1 MKVCILGS
9 GLTSLTL
16 AKTLV
21 NQGITVEIFP
31 NKEIKSSNKL
41 VTLGISK
48 KNIEFFNKNILNVTK
63 LLWDVNKIE
72 IYSENLK
79 KEKMLNFE
87 DNKKKLFS
95 MIKNYQLKNLL
106 LKKLNKS
113 KLFKIKKNFD
123 YIDIMKNNYKL
134 VFNCDY
140 SHHITKKFF
149 YKKINKNYKSC
160 AYTTIVNHKKLANNN
175 IASQIFTKIGPIAF
189 LPISSTETSVV
200 YSVKGKKKN

>member
-21 NQGITVEIFP
+21 NQGITVEIFS

-72 IYSENLK
+72 VLK
-79 KEKMLNFE
+79 
-87 DNKKKLFS
+87 
-95 MIKNYQLKNLL
+95 I
-106 LKKLNKS
+106 
-113 KLFKIKKNFD
+113 IKKNF
-123 YIDIMKNNYKL
+123 
-134 VFNCDY
+134 F
-140 SHHITKKFF
+140 
-149 YKKINKNYKSC
+149 
-160 AYTTIVNHKKLANNN
+160 
-175 IASQIFTKIGPIAF
+175 Q
-189 LPISSTETSVV
+189 
-200 YSVKGKKKN
+200 